1 MTAFEPVEVKFCFLR
16 GQFKMIDG
24 SESEKR
30 KRQLA
35 FELQNARVY
44 EKRSRMIS
52 GDEVEE
58 FTFVICNALK

>member
-1 MTAFEPVEVKFCFLR
+1 
-16 GQFKMIDG
+16 MIDG

-35 FELQNARVY
+35 FELQNERVY
-44 EKRSRMIS
+44 EKRGRMIS

-58 FTFVICNALK
+58 FTFAICNALK

>member
-1 MTAFEPVEVKFCFLR
+1 
-16 GQFKMIDG
+16 MIDG
-24 SESEKR
+24 SESEKH
-30 KRQLA
+30 KLQLA

-58 FTFVICNALK
+58 STFMICNALK

>member
-1 MTAFEPVEVKFCFLR
+1 
-16 GQFKMIDG
+16 MIDG
-24 SESEKR
+24 SESEKN
-30 KRQLA
+30 KLQLA

-44 EKRSRMIS
+44 EKRSTSKCRMIS

>member
-1 MTAFEPVEVKFCFLR
+1 
-16 GQFKMIDG
+16 MIDS

-30 KRQLA
+30 KSQLA
-35 FELQNARVY
+35 FKLQNAHVY

>member
-1 MTAFEPVEVKFCFLR
+1 
-16 GQFKMIDG
+16 MIDS

-35 FELQNARVY
+35 FKLQNAHVY

-52 GDEVEE
+52 EDEVEE